1 MKTDWSNEHASCK
14 VTQNPDLPAHM
25 DRVRE
30 ISRVW
35 TDPKHRKQGFAT
47 ELMKAVTDEA
57 DILGIVLILQPLNWG
72 RSGGIRSPK
81 DLEAWYKRFG
91 FVKTQNNPVLMARAP
106 EFRATIKET
115 AYAIGLQ
122 RG

>member
-1 MKTDWSNEHASCK
+1 MMKSEWSNEHARCK
-14 VTQNPDLPAHM
+14 VTRNPDLPAHM

-30 ISRVW
+30 ITSVW
-35 TDPKHRKQGFAT
+35 TDPEFRKQGFAT

-57 DILGIVLILQPLNWG
+57 DITRTVLILQPKEFGKSDGL
-72 RSGGIRSPK
+72 K
-81 DLEAWYKRFG
+81 DLVSWYKRFG

-106 EFRATIKET
+106 EFMATIKET